1 MPPRRLRLPASRP
14 SKGEVVCKEGRRWRI
29 AIQYDYAAAVADQA
43 EDMIEEEAVVG
54 GRIKWRRGETNKIKY
69 TGVHVSLCVIAS
81 SVASIIIIL
90 ILTDQRKANIIII
103 VVVLSSFTSSP
114 RDILVIRTT

>member
-1 MPPRRLRLPASRP
+1 
-14 SKGEVVCKEGRRWRI
+14 
-29 AIQYDYAAAVADQA
+29 
-43 EDMIEEEAVVG
+43 MIEEEAVVG

-69 TGVHVSLCVIAS
+69 TGVHVSLCVIGS
-81 SVASIIIIL
+81 SVASIIIIIIL
-90 ILTDQRKANIIII
+90 ILTDQRKANMIII

>member
-1 MPPRRLRLPASRP
+1 
-14 SKGEVVCKEGRRWRI
+14 
-29 AIQYDYAAAVADQA
+29 
-43 EDMIEEEAVVG
+43 MIEEEAVVG

-81 SVASIIIIL
+81 SVASIIIIIIL